1 MHAPPFLT
9 QLVGLIAIAAVG
21 AWIFERLRLPAV
33 AGYLVMGALVGPGGL
48 GLIGSEDSIRTLA
61 EFGVVFLLFEIG
73 LELPLERLRR
83 LLRVGLITGALQVLL
98 TLGIVALAAIGLE
111 VPWRTALVLGA
122 LVAMSSTAVVIG
134 QLADRGEIDA
144 PHGQVA
150 LGVLLFQDLCIVPFL
165 LAVPL
170 LAAQGE
176 IGALDIAG
184 ASGRALLAAG
194 LLYLV
199 ARFVIPRL
207 LAGAAR
213 LRSRDV
219 FSLVALLVV
228 VGAALAAESIGLT
241 LAVGAFM
248 AGLAANAS
256 PYGAQLFAEVLPLRG
271 ILLGMF
277 FTAVGMLLDVRAAAA
292 APGALALFV
301 AAAIGAK
308 MLIVTGVLRFV
319 MQQGTAISIRAGMA
333 LAQTGEFS
341 FVLAAAAA
349 AAGLLDPS
357 LQQVFIGGSVISLI
371 ATPFLVRTS
380 PQVAEKLSREVGA
393 NEEASSGEA
402 LRDHALL
409 IGYGLAGRNIARVLR
424 SLGVRVIGIEA
435 NARSVAEAVRRGE
448 DVVYGDAT
456 RPGLLR
462 RYGAAEARVVV
473 VAITDPIATRQVVE
487 RMRIIGGSAKVFART
502 RYVLDI
508 DALESSGAHHVV
520 AEELEGA
527 IDLLSHVLRTFGVPS
542 GAVTSFSEELRD
554 EGYAL
559 LQSPSA
565 LQLDPWL
572 VELLDQVTTDWLD
585 LTMEAAAASL
595 RDLDLRAQ
603 TGASVLAVERAGGTT
618 PNPGPDFT
626 LEVGDRVL
634 VFGGP
639 AALSRARDLFEAPP
653 AGGSGG

>member
-1 MHAPPFLT
+1 MHAPQFLT
-9 QLVGLIAIAAVG
+9 ELVGLIAIAAAG

-48 GLIGSEDSIRTLA
+48 GLIGSEDTIRSLA

-83 LLRVGLITGALQVLL
+83 LLRVGLITGALQVIL
-98 TLGIVALAAIGLE
+98 TVGIVALVAIGLE
-111 VPWRTALVLGA
+111 LPWRTALVLGA
-122 LVAMSSTAVVIG
+122 LVAMSSTAVVMG

-165 LAVPL
+165 LAIPL
-170 LAAQGE
+170 LAAEGDV
-176 IGALDIAG
+176 GPLDVAG
-184 ASGRALLAAG
+184 ASGRAVLAAG
-194 LLYLV
+194 VLYVV

-213 LRSRDV
+213 LRSREV
-219 FSLVALLVV
+219 FSLVALLIVI
-228 VGAALAAESIGLT
+228 GAALAAESIGLT
-241 LAVGAFM
+241 LAVGAFLG
-248 AGLAANAS
+248 GLVANAS
-256 PYGAQLFAEVLPLRG
+256 PYGGQLFAEVLPLRG

-277 FTAVGMLLDVRAAAA
+277 FTAVGMLLDVRGAAA

-301 AAAIGAK
+301 TAAVGLK
-308 MLIVTGVLRFV
+308 MVVVSGVLRLV
-319 MQQGTAISIRAGMA
+319 LRQSGAIAIRAGMA

-349 AAGLLDPS
+349 ASGLLDPE
-357 LQQVFIGGSVISLI
+357 LQQVFIGGSVISLV
-371 ATPFLVRTS
+371 ATPFLVRAS
-380 PQVAEKLSREVGA
+380 PRVAEALASDGGGGDEESGA
-393 NEEASSGEA
+393 EAW
-402 LRDHALL
+402 RDHALL

-424 SLGVRVIGIEA
+424 SLGVRVLGIEA
-435 NARSVAEAVRRGE
+435 NARSVSEAVRRGE
-448 DVVYGDAT
+448 DVVFGDAT

-473 VAITDPIATRQVVE
+473 VAITDPVATRQVVG
-487 RMRIIGGSAKVFART
+487 RMRDIGGSAKVFART
-502 RYVLDI
+502 RYVLDV

-527 IDLLSHVLRTFGVPS
+527 IDLLSQVLRVFGVPS
-542 GAVTSFSEELRD
+542 GAVANFAEEMRD

-572 VELLDQVTTDWLD
+572 VELLEQVTTEWVDV
-585 LTMEAAAASL
+585 TSTTAAASL
-595 RDLDLRAQ
+595 LDLDLRAR
-603 TGASVLAVERAGGTT
+603 TGASVLAVDRAGATT
-618 PNPGPDFT
+618 PNPPPAFA

-634 VFGGP
+634 LFGGP
-639 AALSRARDLFEAPP
+639 AALTRARELFETGPAPGP
-653 AGGSGG
+653 GS